1 MPNRFASL
9 LTVSALALVAG
20 PAFAQPVA
28 GQPARLPGPTAVA
41 PVTVQGA
48 APPKTVQR
56 QTFDFV
62 QKYAATPN
70 PEIEQITRWRDPV
83 CVQVEGLQDAQA
95 ALIKARI
102 ADVAKSV
109 GLPAARSSCGANV
122 EILFTD
128 QPQAMMDAVARR
140 REQLLGYYHRHDHD
154 RLKKVTRPI
163 QAWYVTA
170 TLGESAYPT
179 DPPRPLEAVDDPDN
193 LMPIGCGINHNFT
206 ACLRSVLKNV
216 LVVADKKALEGKD
229 AGMLS
234 DYLVMLTLAQ
244 PKSLD
249 GCGALPS
256 VIDVLA
262 KSACGGRDAPDGLT
276 ASDAA
281 YLTALYKA
289 DPEGKKMTAESDI
302 AGRMAKILVQA
313 NTPAK

>member
-1 MPNRFASL
+1 MSNRFVPFLTASV
-9 LTVSALALVAG
+9 LTLVASPALAQATV
-20 PAFAQPVA
+20 
-28 GQPARLPGPTAVA
+28 GQPARLAGPTELA

-48 APPKTVQR
+48 PPPKTIQR

-62 QKYAATPN
+62 QKNAATPN

-83 CVQVEGLQDAQA
+83 CVQVLGLPDDQD
-95 ALIKARI
+95 ALIKTRI
-102 ADVAKSV
+102 EDVATSL
-109 GLPAARSSCGANV
+109 GLPKVHTDCPANV

-128 QPQAMMDAVARR
+128 QPQAMMDAVWKR
-140 REQLLGYYHRHDHD
+140 REQLLGYYHRHDGV

-170 TLGESAYPT
+170 TLGESAYPV
-179 DPPRPLEAVDDPDN
+179 DPARPLEVVDDPDN

-206 ACLRSVLKNV
+206 ACLQSVLKNV

-244 PKSLD
+244 PKTLD
-249 GCGALPS
+249 GCNALPS
-256 VIDVLA
+256 VVDVLA
-262 KSACGGRDAPDGLT
+262 TSACAGREAPDGLT
-276 ASDAA
+276 PSDAA

-289 DPEGKKMTAESDI
+289 DPEGKKMAAEGDI
-302 AGRMAKILVQA
+302 ANRMARILIKA
-313 NTPAK
+313 NTPGR